1 MTDND
6 WDARVG
12 AVWASATDFSDD
24 EVLAAIDELV
34 AERDDTDAAAAFE
47 AASVRDYLGLEPEA
61 EPLYRRALELGLD
74 PTRLP
79 QAVIQ
84 LASTLRNLGAADEAI
99 DILTDWLADNED
111 HPLADA
117 AKAFLAL
124 SLVSG
129 GRAAEGAA
137 VALDALAPHLV
148 QYQRSVASY
157 AEELE

>member
-1 MTDND
+1 MTTDD
-6 WDARVG
+6 WEARVS
-12 AVWASATDFSDD
+12 AAWAAASELSDD
-24 EVLAAIDELV
+24 EVLESIDTLV
-34 AERDDTDAAAAFE
+34 AEKDATDAAAAFE

-74 PTRLP
+74 PARHP

-84 LASTLRNLGAADEAI
+84 LASTLRNLGAYDESI
-99 DILTDWLADNED
+99 DLLTDWLAEAED

-124 SLVSG
+124 ALTDA
-129 GRAAEGAA
+129 GRPVEAVA
-137 VALDALAPHLV
+137 VALDALAPRLP
-148 QYQRSVASY
+148 QYGRSVAAY